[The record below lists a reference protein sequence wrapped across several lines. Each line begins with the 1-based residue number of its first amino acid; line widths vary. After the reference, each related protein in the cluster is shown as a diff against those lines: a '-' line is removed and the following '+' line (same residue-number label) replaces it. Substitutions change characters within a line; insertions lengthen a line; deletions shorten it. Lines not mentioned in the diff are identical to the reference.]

1 MICGPA
7 CVFILRVL
15 RHSTSHTR
23 VCCRMRA
30 QGGSTASGGDQSHSK
45 PVCGAQLRRRESWVR
60 GTRAVLQRPHAS
72 GAALPVARVSTCIRG
87 SRLQR
92 IIRAAGSLIV
102 WDSSIVPVS
111 RTLAWV
117 DGGIIWGAAAWPSAK
132 WVRSAAQLR
141 RPCLCPAWC
150 TSRWLHAHLE
160 WCCCPCV
167 SCVSCAHCTRCT
179 LSGTS
184 RPPVKRSVRSRVS
197 LRQAWGCTAGS
208 AFNVGVPVSEVDY
221 TLWQALG
228 IEFPF
233 LSVRAPCCS
242 VSPTGPSAFPGG
254 APSSSFSDLLR
265 QFSTSASAGTYTY
278 TRC

>member
-1 MICGPA
+1 MMCGPA

-15 RHSTSHTR
+15 RHSPSHTR

-30 QGGSTASGGDQSHSK
+30 QGGSTASGGDQSHSQ
-45 PVCGAQLRRRESWVR
+45 PVCGAQPRRRESWVR
-60 GTRAVLQRPHAS
+60 GTRAVLQRPRAS
-72 GAALPVARVSTCIRG
+72 GAALPDARVSTCIRG

-92 IIRAAGSLIV
+92 IIRAAGSLLV
-102 WDSSIVPVS
+102 RDSSIVPVS

-141 RPCLCPAWC
+141 RPCLCPTWC

-160 WCCCPCV
+160 WCCCPCL
-167 SCVSCAHCTRCT
+167 SCANRTRCA

-208 AFNVGVPVSEVDY
+208 TFKVGVPVIEVD
-221 TLWQALG
+221 
-228 IEFPF
+228 
-233 LSVRAPCCS
+233 
-242 VSPTGPSAFPGG
+242 
-254 APSSSFSDLLR
+254 
-265 QFSTSASAGTYTY
+265 
-278 TRC
+278 